1 MHLQITIPED
11 TSPDR
16 VARIKELFLKLEKN
30 PAFVDEIELDSQLDE
45 IQNKFT
51 PEVREHVYQISKECN
66 EGKCHSIDEVRQKLA
81 ETRAEWLQNNSNI

>member
-45 IQNKFT
+45 IQKRFT
-51 PEVREHVYQISKECN
+51 PEVLAHLDQISKECD
-66 EGKCHSIDEVRQKLA
+66 EGKCHTIEEVSARLEAKTA
-81 ETRAEWLQNNSNI
+81 ELREKYGQ